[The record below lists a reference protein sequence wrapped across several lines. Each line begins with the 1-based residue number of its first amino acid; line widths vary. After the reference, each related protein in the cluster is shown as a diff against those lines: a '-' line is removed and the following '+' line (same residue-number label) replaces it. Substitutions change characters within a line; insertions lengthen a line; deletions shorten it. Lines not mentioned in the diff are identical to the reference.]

1 MRVSSGA
8 RRLRAV
14 SSQDNEKDALMP
26 FAMNCF
32 PRKTGFLSTCTEC
45 AVAVVLLAAV
55 PAVAQQES
63 NRDQVRANV
72 ASGGWN
78 VVWGVTIT
86 EAEYAKASIS
96 ISSGSYATY
105 FDGLL
110 QGNIDTFRAKAGGVA
125 ASAISEAIKRSFKG
139 RGTMVRVGRI
149 GVKAGVATYSR
160 WQIVPMW
167 VDSRWRSSTNPMPF
181 WGPKPIGG
189 YWKIVNKKVPL
200 PSQYQPYVAFRLF

>member
-1 MRVSSGA
+1 VSGGA
-8 RRLRAV
+8 RGLKAA

-32 PRKTGFLSTCTEC
+32 PRKTGFLSTCTGY

-55 PAVAQQES
+55 PAVAQDS

-86 EAEYAKASIS
+86 EAEYAKASIR
-96 ISSGSYATY
+96 IYSGSYAAS
-105 FDGLL
+105 FDGVL
-110 QGNIDTFRAKAGGVA
+110 QRNIDTFRANAGGVT

-139 RGTMVRVGRI
+139 RGTMVRVGRA
-149 GVKAGVATYSR
+149 GVKAGLATYSR
-160 WQIVPMW
+160 WRIVPTW
-167 VDSRWRSSTNPMPF
+167 VSTNSKF
-181 WGPKPIGG
+181 IGAK
-189 YWKIVNKKVPL
+189 WKIVNKKVPL
-200 PSQYQPYVAFRLF
+200 PSHHQPYVAFRLF

>member
-1 MRVSSGA
+1 
-8 RRLRAV
+8 
-14 SSQDNEKDALMP
+14 
-26 FAMNCF
+26 
-32 PRKTGFLSTCTEC
+32 
-45 AVAVVLLAAV
+45 LLAAE
-55 PAVAQQES
+55 PAVAQFPQES

-96 ISSGSYATY
+96 ISSGSYAAY

-110 QGNIDTFRAKAGGVA
+110 QRNIDKFRAYTRGVA
-125 ASAISEAIKRSFKG
+125 ASAISDAIKRSFKG

-160 WQIVPMW
+160 WQIRRVW
-167 VDSRWRSSTNPMPF
+167 VDSRWRVLPI
-181 WGPKPIGG
+181 GVKPIGG
-189 YWKIVNKKVPL
+189 HWKIVNKKFPL
-200 PSQYQPYVAFRLF
+200 PSDYQPYVAFRLF